1 MPIYLKIVFYTVC
14 LLLASCSN
22 ADQMTYKTDN
32 SLCQGISL
40 QVLGSGGPEIN
51 DRLAS
56 SSYLIW
62 VGGKARVLVD
72 AGGGSSLNFEKSGA
86 DFNDLEAILLSH
98 LHVDHS
104 AALPV
109 YVKAGYFTNRTN
121 NLFILGPTAGGGFPS
136 TEYFVAA
143 FFSEKSNSVYPYLSD
158 NFDRS
163 NSDEFQ
169 VMPFSIDT
177 DSNIWQRKISDQ
189 IKVSAITVQHGS
201 IPALA
206 WRVDVGGCSLT
217 FSGDFN
223 GSSGHLEKLA
233 KATDLLVVHN
243 AIPESADGVA
253 KYLHAKP
260 SIIGQIAK
268 KSKAKKLLLSHFM
281 NRTRQVKDQSQQLI
295 QKNYNKPIILA
306 TDLMLIAIDNP

>member
-1 MPIYLKIVFYTVC
+1 MLNFSKFFFLSFFALINL
-14 LLLASCSN
+14 SCSGDAITKN
-22 ADQMTYKTDN
+22 CSEVK
-32 SLCQGISL
+32 L
-40 QVLGSGGPEIN
+40 QVLGSGGPEIE
-51 DRLAS
+51 DGLAS
-56 SSYLIW
+56 SSYLVWIN
-62 VGGKARVLVD
+62 GKARLMVD

-86 DFNDLEAILLSH
+86 KFNDLEVILLTH

-109 YVKAGYFTNRTN
+109 YVKAGYFSQRQEK
-121 NLFILGPTAGGGFPS
+121 LMVFGPAKGGGFPS
-136 TEYFVAA
+136 TPEFVATLL
-143 FFSEKSNSVYPYLSD
+143 SGKSPSVYPYLSD
-158 NFDRS
+158 NFDQS

-169 VMPFSIDT
+169 VMPFSIGT

-206 WRVDVGGCSLT
+206 WRVDVGRCSLT

-233 KATDLLVVHN
+233 KGTDLLVVHN

-253 KYLHAKP
+253 KYLHARP
-260 SIIGQIAK
+260 SVIGQIAK

-281 NRTRQVKDQSQQLI
+281 NRTRQVKEQSQQLI
-295 QKNYNKPIILA
+295 RKNYDKPIILA
-306 TDLMLIAIDNP
+306 TDLMLIPIDNP